1 MVTFVAP
8 CPCIHVYIFFS
19 NCGPIKKNCNMY
31 RTVQVILETSCPED
45 FKLTRFDC
53 MSVLND
59 LGNAQKKNQNAGHHR
74 PATETPWRFVG
85 EPIVARYCVM
95 AGCGTVVKIRI

>member
-8 CPCIHVYIFFS
+8 CPCIHVYIFFKLWANSENLQYISDCPS
-19 NCGPIKKNCNMY
+19 NPRNS
-31 RTVQVILETSCPED
+31 LPED